1 VMTLLERWTHHLA
14 NLLVG
19 GTGLVYALMRYLMK
33 PVDPY
38 AVVHHPLQ
46 PHVQHLHVIVAP
58 LLVFAVGVSWQRHI
72 APRLRRRGMQRY
84 RSGITIVTSFL
95 PMVLSGYLIQTTT
108 GETWRNVWIVV
119 HLASSILW
127 LTGYLVHQLQS
138 AESPETS
145 SLSNRQSPL
154 VRQQAPES
162 RIVELRRAREEKT

>member
-1 VMTLLERWTHHLA
+1 MTPLERWLHHLA

-19 GTGLVYALMRYLMK
+19 GTGLVYAVMLYLMK
-33 PVDPY
+33 PVDPF

-72 APRLRRRGMQRY
+72 APRLGRRGMQRY
-84 RSGITIVTSFL
+84 RSGITIVTTFL
-95 PMVLSGYLIQTTT
+95 PMVLSGYLLQTTT
-108 GETWRNVWIVV
+108 GDTWRNIWIVV

-127 LTGYLVHQLQS
+127 LMGYVVHQLQ
-138 AESPETS
+138 AVEVPETS
-145 SLSNRQSPL
+145 SLSPRQRPL
-154 VRQQAPES
+154 VGEQAPEG